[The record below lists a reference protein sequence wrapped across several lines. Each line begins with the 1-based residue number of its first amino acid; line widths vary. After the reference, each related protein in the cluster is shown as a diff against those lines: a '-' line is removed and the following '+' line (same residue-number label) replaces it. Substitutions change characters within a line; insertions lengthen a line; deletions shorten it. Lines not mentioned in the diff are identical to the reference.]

1 MSEDFYRVISD
12 FEICDFDK
20 IEETGEDL
28 IKWYTSIIE
37 GDENYVVF
45 LDRATYNLALLL
57 EKETNKKMIDTYNK
71 KFLTVSSLYSQI
83 INNPG
88 FFLGDIKIL
97 ICSFLRNNYCN
108 REKSYVY
115 DNIIKELKFQK
126 RDKEIESVR
135 RRLQLFSI
143 ADYAKVMPTKSD
155 QYPVSDSLYFKIKTT
170 NYLTEALFGSDYS
183 KSLNRCMPKNQYR
196 LYSLNESRVMLKKGY
211 LNPWSYCEQIS
222 KEEFNKININDYKEY
237 LYHNL
242 KEYINVKLL
251 KKNNKIYGFSTIRI
265 VESED
270 EENYYVIPE
279 VLFPCIDEKESL
291 KIIKN
296 ISNRISYQ
304 DSQILEKLFDS
315 YTKQGFNE
323 MISFIMNQAVLNE
336 FNSKN
341 NINVIESYKE
351 EQISRISRN
360 YNFDNYQ
367 NSKNRIT
374 NFINNPVIKNVD
386 EMSSIL
392 FNSITDQRTILLD
405 NNYSIKND
413 NSKKVLEDFF
423 INQVGCSY
431 NLCAKNIDSY
441 IKSKYNKSE
450 YSWHDFDKIKY
461 NLNLIGKGLDRL
473 PSMDELK
480 PYIQICDF
488 ILLKRLINK
497 IHNNEIN
504 DLISYLLLMND
515 LDIISLTSQLQNLFP
530 VGISKFITIKESASS
545 LLPLR
550 VMDKYFS
557 GSILCS
563 VEQAY
568 HLLSSYGIK
577 FDDVLEYY
585 CSLYIPEI
593 DKSKQKELL
602 KYYYSFY
609 SMLEIYILENE
620 VFHPHLIVFD
630 EYRYIFPFFEMYE
643 STEKMQK
650 TRTKRSDYNWTD
662 LIMKIRDDINDE
674 MVNAHQKNESLSN
687 TDIKQ
692 LTKKLMKKYN

>member
-1 MSEDFYRVISD
+1 MSEDFYRIISD
-12 FEICDFDK
+12 FGICDFEK

-28 IKWYTSIIE
+28 IKWYTSIME

-88 FFLGDIKIL
+88 FFSGDIKIL
-97 ICSFLRNNYCN
+97 ICSFLKNNYCD

-126 RDKEIESVR
+126 RDNEINYVR
-135 RRLQLFSI
+135 RSWDLFSF
-143 ADYAKVMPTKSD
+143 ADYAKVMPAKSE
-155 QYPVSDSLYFKIKTT
+155 QYPMYNFLNFKIKTT
-170 NYLTEALFGSDYS
+170 NYLTESLFASDYS
-183 KSLNRCMPKNQYR
+183 KSLNRCMPKKLYR
-196 LYSLNESRVMLKKGY
+196 FYSLNESRVMLKKGY

-251 KKNNKIYGFSTIRI
+251 KKNDKIYGFSTIRI

-270 EENYYVIPE
+270 KETYYVIPE

-296 ISNRISYQ
+296 ISDRISYQ

-341 NINVIESYKE
+341 NINVIENYKE

-360 YNFDNYQ
+360 YNFDSYQ

-374 NFINNPVIKNVD
+374 DFINNPVIKNVD

-423 INQVGCSY
+423 INQVGCVY
-431 NLCAKNIDSY
+431 NSCAKFINSY
-441 IKSKYNKSE
+441 IKSKYNK
-450 YSWHDFDKIKY
+450 YDFDKIEKDIERNGENLY
-461 NLNLIGKGLDRL
+461 NFSLI
-473 PSMDELK
+473 DELK

-488 ILLKRLINK
+488 ILLKRLTNK
-497 IHNNEIN
+497 IYNNEIN

-530 VGISKFITIKESASS
+530 VGISKFITIKESAVS

-557 GSILCS
+557 GGMLCS
-563 VEQAY
+563 VEGAY
-568 HLLSSYGIK
+568 HFLSGFGIK

-593 DKSKQKELL
+593 DKSNQKELL

-609 SMLEIYILENE
+609 SMLEIYILENKT
-620 VFHPHLIVFD
+620 FYPNFIVFD
-630 EYRYIFPFFEMYE
+630 EYRNIFPFIETYE
-643 STEKMQK
+643 STKEKQK
-650 TRTKRSDYNWTD
+650 ARPKRSNGNWVDIITK
-662 LIMKIRDDINDE
+662 IMNDIRDE
-674 MVNAHQKNESLSN
+674 RVNAYQKNEHLSDD
-687 TDIKQ
+687 DIKQ

>member
-1 MSEDFYRVISD
+1 MSEDFYRIISD
-12 FEICDFDK
+12 FGICDFEK

-28 IKWYTSIIE
+28 IKWYTSIME

-88 FFLGDIKIL
+88 FFSGDIKIL
-97 ICSFLRNNYCN
+97 ICSFLKNNYCD

-126 RDKEIESVR
+126 RDNEINYVR
-135 RRLQLFSI
+135 RSWDLFSF
-143 ADYAKVMPTKSD
+143 ADYAKVMPAKSE
-155 QYPVSDSLYFKIKTT
+155 QYPMYDFLNFKIKTT
-170 NYLTEALFGSDYS
+170 NYLTESLFASDYS
-183 KSLNRCMPKNQYR
+183 KSLNRCMPKKLYR
-196 LYSLNESRVMLKKGY
+196 FYSLNESRVMLKKGY

-251 KKNNKIYGFSTIRI
+251 KKNDKIYGFSTIRI

-270 EENYYVIPE
+270 KETYYVIPE

-296 ISNRISYQ
+296 ISDRISYQ

-341 NINVIESYKE
+341 NINVIENYKE

-360 YNFDNYQ
+360 YNFDSYQ

-374 NFINNPVIKNVD
+374 DFINNPVIKNVD

-423 INQVGCSY
+423 INQVGCVY
-431 NLCAKNIDSY
+431 NSCAKFINSY
-441 IKSKYNKSE
+441 IKSKYNK
-450 YSWHDFDKIKY
+450 YDFDKIEKDIKRDRENLY
-461 NLNLIGKGLDRL
+461 NFSLI
-473 PSMDELK
+473 DELK

-488 ILLKRLINK
+488 ILLKRLTNK
-497 IHNNEIN
+497 IYNNEIN

-530 VGISKFITIKESASS
+530 VGISKFITIKESAVS

-557 GSILCS
+557 GGMLCS

-568 HLLSSYGIK
+568 HFLSGFGIK

-593 DKSKQKELL
+593 DKSNQKELL

-609 SMLEIYILENE
+609 SMLEIYILENKT
-620 VFHPHLIVFD
+620 FYPNFIVFD
-630 EYRYIFPFFEMYE
+630 EYRNIFPFIETYE
-643 STEKMQK
+643 STKEKQK
-650 TRTKRSDYNWTD
+650 ARPKRSNGNWVDIITK
-662 LIMKIRDDINDE
+662 IMNDIRDE
-674 MVNAHQKNESLSN
+674 RVNAYQKNEHLSDD
-687 TDIKQ
+687 DIKQ

>member
-1 MSEDFYRVISD
+1 MSEDFYRIISD
-12 FEICDFDK
+12 FGICDFEK

-37 GDENYVVF
+37 GDENYVFF

-88 FFLGDIKIL
+88 FFSGNIKIL
-97 ICSFLRNNYCN
+97 ICSFLKNNYCD

-126 RDKEIESVR
+126 RDNEIEYIR
-135 RRLQLFSI
+135 RRWELFYF
-143 ADYAKVMPTKSD
+143 ADYAKVMPAKSE
-155 QYPVSDSLYFKIKTT
+155 QYPMYNFLNFKIKTT
-170 NYLTEALFGSDYS
+170 NYLTESLLASDYS
-183 KSLNRCMPKNQYR
+183 KSLNRCMPKKLYR
-196 LYSLNESRVMLKKGY
+196 FYSLNEPRVMLKKGY

-270 EENYYVIPE
+270 KETYYVIPE

-296 ISNRISYQ
+296 ISDRISYQ

-341 NINVIESYKE
+341 NINVIENYKE

-360 YNFDNYQ
+360 YNFDSYQ

-423 INQVGCSY
+423 INQVGCVY
-431 NLCAKNIDSY
+431 NSCAKFINSY
-441 IKSKYNKSE
+441 IKSKYNK
-450 YSWHDFDKIKY
+450 YDFDKIEKDIERNGENLY
-461 NLNLIGKGLDRL
+461 NFSLT
-473 PSMDELK
+473 DELK

-488 ILLKRLINK
+488 ILLKRLTNK
-497 IHNNEIN
+497 IYNNEIN

-530 VGISKFITIKESASS
+530 VGISKFITIKESAVS

-557 GSILCS
+557 GGMLCS

-568 HLLSSYGIK
+568 HFLSSFGIK

-593 DKSKQKELL
+593 DKSNQKELL

-609 SMLEIYILENE
+609 SMLEIYILENKT
-620 VFHPHLIVFD
+620 FYPNFIVFD
-630 EYRYIFPFFEMYE
+630 EYKNIFPFIETYE
-643 STEKMQK
+643 STKEKQK
-650 TRTKRSDYNWTD
+650 ARPKRSNGNWVDIITK
-662 LIMKIRDDINDE
+662 IMNDIRDE
-674 MVNAHQKNESLSN
+674 RVNAYQKNEHLSDD
-687 TDIKQ
+687 DIKQ